1 VSVRSRGR
9 SGGLG
14 GFGTEQR
21 PHLQPQQRARGCA
34 PDWGADLEHDGT
46 SHDGAQG
53 DTAGVQSAS
62 AADVEQAG
70 VQGAQAHGHP
80 EGEWTISNILPNPM
94 VPKNVDKM
102 WTVKLKVAPSAFSY
116 FSW

>member
-34 PDWGADLEHDGT
+34 PDWGADLEHDGA

-94 VPKNVDKM
+94 VPKIFYKM

-116 FSW
+116 FS